1 MNTISIDFLT
11 HALPYISGL
20 YTLIWI
26 VIGFFA
32 TVLLSFIVPRERID
46 TIMKKIGLILLFF
59 FVPVLFFRIFLN
71 TTFGAE
77 QISFSVVICITIFLM
92 YLLAMTYA
100 YHKARHLTQSDA
112 ARTNTIKTILT
123 NQGRSSAFIGGAMLA
138 IPEWSVE
145 AGLYMALLG
154 IALFA
159 FIPYI
164 LFHFHKKETQNK
176 ESSLQKKTL
185 PWYLKL
191 YPWYLIMFL
200 CAAVGLHALTGLTT
214 ADFGDAG
221 IILQFYS
228 ALTVPAALYYVGA
241 GIHPQDLKRTELVKL
256 LGLGKKKTLDHH
268 WSLVRSIVFLTVI
281 ITPVLTLVV
290 LLPLLF
296 LGLLSNNWF
305 SVLVINAFLPITST
319 NMFLVPY
326 GIDKRV
332 TAHAV
337 TWTTLI
343 CVPVVVLLIYLF
355 SVYL

>member
-1 MNTISIDFLT
+1 MKTIIIDFLT
-11 HALPYISGL
+11 QALPYISGL

-26 VIGFFA
+26 VIGFFV
-32 TVLLSFIVPRERID
+32 TILLSFIIPRERID
-46 TIMKKIGLILLFF
+46 AIMKKIGLILLFF

-92 YLLAMTYA
+92 YLLAFTYA
-100 YHKARHLTQSDA
+100 YHKTRHLTQSEV
-112 ARTNTIKTILT
+112 ARTNIIKTILT

-164 LFHFHKKETQNK
+164 LARFHKKETQLK
-176 ESSLQKKTL
+176 ESGHQKKTL

-191 YPWYLIMFL
+191 YPWYLIGVL
-200 CAAVGLHALTGLTT
+200 CAAVGLHAFTGLTT
-214 ADFGDAG
+214 ADFGDGG
-221 IILQFYS
+221 IVLQFYS

-241 GIHPQDLKRTELVKL
+241 GIHPRDLKKTELVKL
-256 LGLGKKKTLDHH
+256 LGLEKKKTQDHH

-281 ITPVLTLVV
+281 ITPVLTLVI
-290 LLPLLF
+290 LLPLLQ
-296 LGLLSNNWF
+296 LNLLSNNWF

-326 GIDKRV
+326 GIDKKV